1 MKILCVDTSTRS
13 LCLGVSD
20 SDKVYEYELELGTRI
35 SALLVPTIKRVLE
48 SLGWKIS
55 VIDYFCAGIGPGS
68 FTGIRV
74 GLSTLKALSW
84 SLNKP
89 LVGIPSLDIL
99 AQNAISK
106 AVFIIPVI
114 DAKRGLVYSSIYK
127 VQAQELKRVS
137 GYLLSNPGDLVQKIR
152 EKIPAKA
159 FKDSV
164 MLGDGLNICC
174 KECSAGLKGMKFL
187 DKDYWRLE
195 GRHLIELAKLFIQDK
210 KSRNAFGVEPLY
222 LYPKEC
228 QIRQKKN
235 KKSDI

>member
-1 MKILCVDTSTRS
+1 VKILCVDTSTRF
-13 LCLGVSD
+13 LCLGLCD

-35 SALLVPTIKRVLE
+35 SALLVPTIGRVLE
-48 SLGWKIS
+48 ALGWK
-55 VIDYFCAGIGPGS
+55 VGAIDYFCAGIGPGS

-89 LVGIPSLDIL
+89 LAGIPSLDIL
-99 AQNAISK
+99 ARNAGEK
-106 AVFIIPVI
+106 AAFIIPVI
-114 DAKRGLVYSSIYK
+114 DAKRGLVYSSIYQ
-127 VQAQELKRVS
+127 VQDRNLKRVT
-137 GYLLSNPGDLVQKIR
+137 GYLLLSPGDLVRKTR
-152 EKIPAKA
+152 EEIPVKA

-164 MLGDGLNICC
+164 MLGDGLNICL

-195 GRHLIELAKLFIQDK
+195 GRHLIELAKGSIQGK
-210 KSRNAFGVEPLY
+210 KYRDAFGIEPLY

-228 QIRQKKN
+228 QIRQKMN
-235 KKSDI
+235 KKTKS